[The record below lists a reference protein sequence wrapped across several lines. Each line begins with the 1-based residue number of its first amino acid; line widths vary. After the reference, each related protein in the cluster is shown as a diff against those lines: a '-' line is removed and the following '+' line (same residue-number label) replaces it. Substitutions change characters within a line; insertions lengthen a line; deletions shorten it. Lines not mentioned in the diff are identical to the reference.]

1 MKETE
6 VMSAD
11 DGPRPVLDFW
21 FSAAAEPQ
29 WFFGGSD
36 FDAEIHKRFARTL
49 AQAATGALDYWCE
62 GGRRWEPPEGR
73 LALVLVL
80 DQFSRNI
87 HRGRP
92 AAFAWDPKALGLAR
106 QGLRRG
112 DDLWLKTHRPDSW
125 RTFFYMPLMHSE
137 DLEDQR
143 RCIDLL
149 LTHGPE
155 DGVAYA
161 RAHHDIIARFGRFPH
176 RNAVLNRRATPDEDV
191 FLTREGS
198 RFDS

>member
-1 MKETE
+1 MTETE
-6 VMSAD
+6 VMSRD
-11 DGPRPVLDFW
+11 DGPRRVLDFW
-21 FSAAAEPQ
+21 FSAAAEPK

-36 FDAEIHKRFARTL
+36 FDAQVRDRFSRTL
-49 AQAATGALDYWCE
+49 AQAAASTLDHWCE
-62 GGRRWEPPEGR
+62 GGRRWEAPEGR
-73 LALVLVL
+73 LALILVL
-80 DQFSRNI
+80 DQLSRNI
-87 HRGRP
+87 HRDKP
-92 AAFAWDPKALGLAR
+92 AAFAGDPKALGLVR

-125 RTFFYMPLMHSE
+125 RAFFYMPLMHSE

-143 RCIDLL
+143 LCVDLL

-176 RNAVLNRRATPDEDV
+176 RNAVVNRRSTREEAV
-191 FLTREGS
+191 FLTRDGS